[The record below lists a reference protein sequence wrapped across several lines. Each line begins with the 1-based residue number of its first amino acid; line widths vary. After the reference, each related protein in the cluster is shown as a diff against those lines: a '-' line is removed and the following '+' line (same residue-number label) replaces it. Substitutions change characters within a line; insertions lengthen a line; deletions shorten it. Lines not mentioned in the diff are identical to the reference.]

1 MTEPSDERWSER
13 SKANAYAAFS
23 AGDFSTAVRHFS
35 TAMSVGPSNYLLYSN
50 RSAAYARL
58 HQYSEALADAEKA
71 VKLKPDWSRGYC
83 RLGAAHLGL
92 GQIDEAVTAYKK
104 GLEFDPCDEGL
115 KAGLVNFLS
124 SFEDMLSWPEMWHK
138 LTANPTTQVYL
149 QNNDFVRMMHELHN
163 NYLKDK
169 RVIQTL
175 GVLLN
180 VNIWTPT
187 SVDAEIPQSS
197 SLLSLQ
203 PERKK
208 SAETELA
215 KELDLMELTADE
227 GMDRESQACKEQE
240 MGNAAYTKN
249 DFDTAIAHYT
259 KVMELDDGN
268 ISCLMNRAVAYLAL
282 GQYDECIKDC
292 DEVVERGRQ
301 LKSDSKMIAITLSR
315 KGTALV
321 KMAKHSKDYEPAI
334 ETFQKALSEHCI
346 PGTLKKL
353 NDAKQEKRELEQQ
366 EYFNTKLADEE
377 HEKAKDKAYTAFSTS
392 DFSAAISH
400 FLKAMS
406 VGPSNYLLYSNQFT
420 TYSCLG
426 KYSKALAN
434 AIKTIQLKPGW
445 LKGYFRLGAAHFGFN
460 HFYEDVTAYSKGL
473 ECEPYD
479 EGLKV
484 DLAKAHSTTS
494 KPERKELAQ
503 KEKDSGNSTYM
514 MKDSIR
520 RLRIRRRQSS

>member
-1 MTEPSDERWSER
+1 MRIYQVTAEEAEVISYFLFGGIHA
-13 SKANAYAAFS
+13 KANKPHSFRGTQIQSHALAEQAKVNAYAAFS

-92 GQIDEAVTAYKK
+92 GHLDEAVTAYNK

-115 KAGLVNFLS
+115 KAGLVNCDKKKKKKDVSNDGYKWPLS
-124 SFEDMLSWPEMWHK
+124 FFEDMLSWPEMWHK
-138 LTANPTTQVYL
+138 LTANPTTQAYL

-169 RVIQTL
+169 RVIQAL

-268 ISCLMNRAVAYLAL
+268 ISCLMNRAVAYLAI

-321 KMAKHSKDYEPAI
+321 KMAKLSKDYEPAI

-353 NDAKQEKRELEQQ
+353 CDAEQAKRELEQQ
-366 EYFNTKLADEE
+366 EYFDTKLADEE
-377 HEKAKDKAYTAFSTS
+377 LEKG
-392 DFSAAISH
+392 I
-400 FLKAMS
+400 
-406 VGPSNYLLYSNQFT
+406 
-420 TYSCLG
+420 
-426 KYSKALAN
+426 
-434 AIKTIQLKPGW
+434 
-445 LKGYFRLGAAHFGFN
+445 
-460 HFYEDVTAYSKGL
+460 
-473 ECEPYD
+473 PYWN
-479 EGLKV
+479 
-484 DLAKAHSTTS
+484 T
-494 KPERKELAQ
+494 
-503 KEKDSGNSTYM
+503 
-514 MKDSIR
+514 
-520 RLRIRRRQSS
+520 